1 MRRNTRSP
9 VTTVLLLLAAT
20 TASVALM
27 SVTAA
32 AANARTYVGQVA
44 GGGTIALKIGDGRL
58 RQVKASMPA
67 RCENNYGGSWDTTL
81 EVNVSGL
88 AVALRSGRFSISGEA
103 PNGVKGDL
111 QGRLR
116 NGRILG
122 RLRLT
127 SLYIDYVDEFSDDS
141 YVCNTG
147 MRRFRAG

>member
-1 MRRNTRSP
+1 MRRSTRSP

-20 TASVALM
+20 TAVVTLM

-32 AANARTYVGQVA
+32 NANARTYVGQFA

-58 RQVKASMPA
+58 RQVKARMPA
-67 RCENNYGGSWDTTL
+67 RCENTYGGTWDTTL
-81 EVNVSGL
+81 EVKVSVDL
-88 AVALRSGRFSISGEA
+88 ALRSGRFRIQGEA

-122 RLRLT
+122 RSRLT
-127 SLYIDYVDEFSDDS
+127 FLDLDYVGPSDDS